1 MNKLFWKSFGQ
12 LCLVIMCSYYMNIT
26 LKMRD
31 GNNRERNDTS
41 RKWENKAILVLC
53 ILDCQYYNNL
63 LYITWLTNQ

>member
-1 MNKLFWKSFGQ
+1 
-12 LCLVIMCSYYMNIT
+12 MNIT

-63 LYITWLTNQ
+63 LRITWLTNQ